1 MTRLLKLF
9 PVILFVFFV
18 AGCKKSTVTPPATIV
33 NFNST
38 LNGANETP
46 PNFSAATGTS
56 VATYN
61 TTTKILTVTT
71 SYTGITPVAGHIHIG
86 AVGVSG
92 PVEFPF
98 TTLTSPIVFTS
109 TPLNASDESDL
120 MENKLYVNLH
130 STIYPGGEIRGQ
142 LNKQ

>member
-18 AGCKKSTVTPPATIV
+18 AGCKKSTVTPAATIV
-33 NFNST
+33 NFNAT
-38 LNGANETP
+38 LTGANETP
-46 PNFSAATGTS
+46 PNFSAASGTS

-71 SYTGITPVAGHIHIG
+71 TYTGLTPVAGHIHIG
-86 AVGVSG
+86 VVGVSG

-98 TTLTSPIVFTS
+98 TSLASPISFTS
-109 TPLNASDESDL
+109 SALSATDETDL
-120 MENKLYVNLH
+120 LENKLYVNLH
-130 STIYPGGEIRGQ
+130 SSTYPGGEIRGQ
-142 LNKQ
+142 VNKQ